1 MFIFSFSRSLCE
13 FLTALVRRRLEKRQ
27 SHILRQNSKHL
38 SVIKKDN
45 QRILKERKRT
55 RDKKTDEYAVL
66 FGLFS
71 AVKQHA
77 PTTTTKKNTTTTS
90 IRLPYFFFRS
100 QSLRF
105 PCAGGQSS
113 NYLNELNEFL
123 CLTLSK

>member
-77 PTTTTKKNTTTTS
+77 PTTTTKKTQQQQAS
-90 IRLPYFFFRS
+90 D
-100 QSLRF
+100 
-105 PCAGGQSS
+105 
-113 NYLNELNEFL
+113 FL
-123 CLTLSK
+123 IFSFDRRVSVFHVLEAKAAII

>member
-1 MFIFSFSRSLCE
+1 MFLFSFDRSLCE
-13 FLTALVRRRLEKRQ
+13 FLTTLVRRRLGKRQ

-45 QRILKERKRT
+45 QRIIKEMKRT
-55 RDKKTDEYAVL
+55 RDKKMDEYAVL

-77 PTTTTKKNTTTTS
+77 PTTTTQKNTTTTS

-100 QSLRF
+100 QSLSVF
-105 PCAGGQSS
+105 HVLEA
-113 NYLNELNEFL
+113 
-123 CLTLSK
+123 KAAII

>member
-55 RDKKTDEYAVL
+55 RDKKMDEYAVL

-77 PTTTTKKNTTTTS
+77 PTTTTKKKTQKKHQTS
-90 IRLPYFFFRS
+90 LF
-100 QSLRF
+100 SLSIAESVRF

>member
-100 QSLRF
+100 QSLSVF
-105 PCAGGQSS
+105 HVLEA
-113 NYLNELNEFL
+113 
-123 CLTLSK
+123 KAAII